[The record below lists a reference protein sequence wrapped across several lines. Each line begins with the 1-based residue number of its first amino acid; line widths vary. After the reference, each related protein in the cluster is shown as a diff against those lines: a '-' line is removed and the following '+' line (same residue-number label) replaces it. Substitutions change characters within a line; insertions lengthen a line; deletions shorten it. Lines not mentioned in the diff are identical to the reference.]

1 MWSNKKILN
10 PYIDFTDLNKN
21 HKITK
26 EVAILANQSSSSLT
40 ESIKYAINNYEKL
53 KFLGA
58 NSLKKVKLM
67 YTWDKKV
74 LDIINSFNEK
84 SCGRISF
91 IIPNISQP
99 RFSKRISEYRNN
111 NKITPFFL
119 REKL

>member
-1 MWSNKKILN
+1 M
-10 PYIDFTDLNKN
+10 
-21 HKITK
+21 HKITKK

-84 SCGRISF
+84 S
-91 IIPNISQP
+91 
-99 RFSKRISEYRNN
+99 
-111 NKITPFFL
+111 
-119 REKL
+119 

>member
-1 MWSNKKILN
+1 MW
-10 PYIDFTDLNKN
+10 YFKN
-21 HKITK
+21 HKITKK

-84 SCGRISF
+84 S
-91 IIPNISQP
+91 Q
-99 RFSKRISEYRNN
+99 
-111 NKITPFFL
+111 
-119 REKL
+119 

>member
-1 MWSNKKILN
+1 MLI
-10 PYIDFTDLNKN
+10 KN
-21 HKITK
+21 HKITKK

-84 SCGRISF
+84 S
-91 IIPNISQP
+91 
-99 RFSKRISEYRNN
+99 
-111 NKITPFFL
+111 
-119 REKL
+119 